1 MRKINISPI
10 EFSTVMLVIILLI
23 FIIVMFQDS
32 ASGGELDR
40 EMRIFVSD
48 LQIRYR
54 SGIIVEDVINLN
66 TGRKWELSGKIKNS
80 LVDAI
85 KRRFIVIDPSIDL
98 KKEREKSL
106 SGYSVIKADY
116 VLIGKYEVKK
126 NIVRISL
133 KLLRVD
139 TSEVVVSRHIDIYR
153 SSIEMYLTDYSEE
166 ELDMIIDKN
175 NESIKD
181 LLDKHEEKSKR
192 LLKLQRIKQQRKS
205 ISRIRDG
212 DYDPF
217 SNQNYKLLWF
227 AGAGVFYGS
236 TSFTAARRAEA
247 DGKKGADFVRLLG
260 ILSYAGAS
268 WCVYTYFNDQ
278 DISVQTSM
286 SKIYVSIT
294 RKF

>member
-1 MRKINISPI
+1 MRKIKISPI
-10 EFSTVMLVIILLI
+10 EFSTVMLVIVILI
-23 FIIVMFQDS
+23 FIIAMFQNS

-54 SGIIVEDVINLN
+54 SGIIVEDIINLN
-66 TGRKWELSGKIKNS
+66 TGRKWELSDKIKNS

-85 KRRFIVIDPSIDL
+85 KRRFVVIDPSIDL

-133 KLLRVD
+133 KLLLVD
-139 TSEVVVSRHIDIYR
+139 TSEIVVYKRIDIYR

-166 ELDMIIDKN
+166 ELNRIIDKN

-227 AGAGVFYGS
+227 AGAGVFYGA
-236 TSFTAARRAEA
+236 TSFSAAKRAEA
-247 DGKKGADFVRLLG
+247 DGKKGADFIRVLG
-260 ILSYAGAS
+260 ALSYAGAS
-268 WCVYTYFNDQ
+268 WCVYKYFNDQ
-278 DISVQTSM
+278 DISLHASM
-286 SKIYVSIT
+286 SKIYVSVSK
-294 RKF
+294 KF